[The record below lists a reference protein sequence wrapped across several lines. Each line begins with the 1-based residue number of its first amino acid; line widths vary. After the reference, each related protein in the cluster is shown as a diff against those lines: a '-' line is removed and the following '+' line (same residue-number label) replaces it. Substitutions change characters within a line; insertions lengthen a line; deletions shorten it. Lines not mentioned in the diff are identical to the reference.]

1 MYFLNSPAG
10 ASGIDMTAYLTNIA
24 ITLRLMTR
32 DRMTLFFGYVF
43 PLIFFFL
50 FAQMM
55 AAGQGGGVA
64 KQVVTMV
71 LIFGVLGNGFFG
83 AGMRAV
89 SDREQNILRRF
100 KVAPTT
106 AAPLL
111 VSWLVTGWI
120 NYIPSALFL
129 IAIGHFAYQMPWP
142 ERPFTLFIFLS
153 VAVLAFRALGL
164 IIASVVNSMQESQI
178 LIQLCYLPMLF
189 LSGAT
194 FPVSA
199 MPEWLRIVAQFMPSS
214 HLFGGLQGILLRKE
228 GLEEQWKSLLALI
241 LTLIVGMFLS
251 VKLFRWEKEEK
262 VKSSA
267 KLWVIAALAPF
278 LVLGVYQAYSKE
290 SLNQAKVLQREL
302 RRSRTLLIRD
312 VRLFIGDGR
321 VIERG
326 ALLVRDGKIAQILE
340 GGSPEAKTLNAEPIE
355 GGGKTLL
362 PGLID
367 ANVQLTWPGGV
378 PDPESYAKPEK
389 LIEHSHTAYLFSGVT
404 TIRSVGDGPAQV
416 VRLRDKVARGERLA
430 SEIFFTGPQ
439 FTTRDAIAAS
449 PLKNVPAAFRDRLAA
464 DLFRTPESPGQ
475 AIAMAGE
482 LQRQGAGALYVDTA
496 RLPAAIVAAL
506 KSVNL
511 PILATAE
518 NPAASALLGTD
529 APPAEGIWIPSLTA
543 FEALVAP
550 KADLLERSLVQQ
562 VAPKGLLE
570 RTRPV
575 LAQIPADEARL
586 NARLSNIPA
595 AAAKIVAGSGAGQLF
610 VLHGPGI
617 HRELALLVQA
627 GLTPN
632 QALQSA
638 TGRAAASLGAAN
650 RIGLLKPG
658 MEADLILVDGNPL
671 RDIAATERISLIVFR
686 GERVSRANLFEQ
698 EE

>member
-1 MYFLNSPAG
+1 
-10 ASGIDMTAYLTNIA
+10 MTDRKAYISNIA
-24 ITLRLMTR
+24 ITLRLMAR

-55 AAGQGGGVA
+55 SAGQGGGVA
-64 KQVVTMV
+64 KQVVTSV

-100 KVAPTT
+100 KVAPIT

-111 VSWLVTGWI
+111 VSWLITGWI

-129 IAIGHFAYQMPWP
+129 IALGHFAYRMPWP
-142 ERPFTLFIFLS
+142 ERPFTLFVFLS

-199 MPEWLRIVAQFMPSS
+199 MPQWLQIVAQFIPSS
-214 HLFGGLQGILLRKE
+214 HLFAGLQGILLRKE
-228 GLEEQWKSLLALI
+228 GLDAQWKSLFALL
-241 LTLIVGMFLS
+241 LTLAFGLFLS
-251 VKLFRWEKEEK
+251 IKLFRWEKEDK

-267 KLWVIAALAPF
+267 KLWVVAALAPF
-278 LVLGVYQAYSKE
+278 LILGVYQAYSKE
-290 SLNQAKVLQREL
+290 SLNQAKILQREL

-326 ALLVRDGKIAQILE
+326 ALLIRDGKIAQVFE
-340 GGSPEAKTLNAEPIE
+340 GDAPDPKSINAEPIE
-355 GGGKTLL
+355 GSGKTLL

-367 ANVQLTWPGGV
+367 TSVQLTWPGGV
-378 PDPESYAKPEK
+378 PDPGSYSEPNKP
-389 LIEHSHTAYLFSGVT
+389 IAWSHAAYLFSGVT
-404 TIRSVGDGPAQV
+404 TVRSAGDAVADV
-416 VRLRDKVARGERLA
+416 VRLRESVARGERLA
-430 SEIFFTGPQ
+430 SELFFTGPM
-439 FTTRDAIAAS
+439 FTTRAAAS
-449 PLKNVPAAFRDRLAA
+449 SSSLQYVPAAFRDRVAA
-464 DLFRTPESPGQ
+464 GLFQIPESPDQ

-482 LQRQGAGALYVDTA
+482 LRRQGASALYVDAA
-496 RLPAAIVAAL
+496 RLPAPIVAAL
-506 KSVNL
+506 QSVNL
-511 PILATAE
+511 PILSTAE
-518 NPAASALLGTD
+518 NAAANTVIGAD
-529 APPAEGIWIPSLTA
+529 APPANGFWIPSLTA
-543 FEALVAP
+543 LEAAAAP
-550 KADLLERSLVQQ
+550 KAELLERSLVQQ
-562 VAPKGLLE
+562 VAPKGLLD
-570 RTRPV
+570 RTRPILMQV
-575 LAQIPADEARL
+575 PANAARL
-586 NARLSNIPA
+586 NARFAAIPN

-627 GLTPN
+627 GLSN
-632 QALQSA
+632 NDALQSA
-638 TGRAAASLGAAN
+638 TGRAAAALGAAS

-658 MEADLILVDGNPL
+658 MEADLLLVDGNPL
-671 RDIAATERISLIVFR
+671 RDITATEHISAVIFR
-686 GERVSRANLFEQ
+686 GERVTRAGLFEQ
-698 EE
+698 EEE